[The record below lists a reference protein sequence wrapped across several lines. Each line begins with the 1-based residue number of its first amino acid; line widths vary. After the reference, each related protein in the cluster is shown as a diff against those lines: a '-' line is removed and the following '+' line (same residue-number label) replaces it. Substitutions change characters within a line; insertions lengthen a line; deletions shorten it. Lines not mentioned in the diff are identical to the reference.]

1 MNMNKKI
8 KYIDGIR
15 FYRSIVVGINNL
27 ISRQDY
33 LNQINVFP
41 VPDGDTGTNMAFTV
55 NEILEGTSGTVSS
68 KIGKMSQQVADL
80 ALDGARGN
88 SGAILAQFFVGLSES
103 LEDKDKMSVQD
114 FAEAFKKASD
124 NAWDA
129 LSNPQEGT
137 ILTIFK
143 DLSKF
148 LLDYTSEPNN
158 NDFVPLM
165 SACLQEAQK
174 SLDNTPKQM
183 QILQKAGVVDA
194 GAQGFVDL
202 LEGINEFIQSGRL
215 KDLGSIINTPKEFED
230 FDNSH
235 DFSNLT
241 YQFCTECVIEG
252 DSLDKSKIKSKLM
265 DIGDSLVL
273 AGSKKKIKVHIH
285 VNKPHELFEVCNQYG
300 ISKNHKA
307 DDMFKQ
313 QELVQ
318 LGKTNKIALVVDSGA
333 DFDVEKYFDIFVVP
347 VRYSFGDQGYIDKVS
362 QSVTDFYKEL
372 ESNSM
377 HAKTSQPTPGDF
389 RRQYQYLNSY
399 YDSIISLHIPEKLS
413 GTYQSACVA
422 AKNTSGANISV
433 IDGKNMSVGLG
444 LCIEE
449 VAKIMKE
456 SNLSHE
462 QIVIKINKIIKNTK
476 VFTAV
481 KDLSYAVKG
490 GRVPKAAKTISN
502 IFNFKP
508 ILSIGEDGSMK
519 KAGIYF
525 GKKNIPQ
532 KLFNMIN
539 KKIDS
544 RVKYNVLIGHA
555 NSIEDGEKAKLLF
568 EEKSD
573 IFKNIRLLEIGGA
586 LGVHTGPGAISVA
599 IQKIDD

>member
-1 MNMNKKI
+1 MNKKI

-68 KIGKMSQQVADL
+68 KIGDMSQQVADL

-88 SGAILAQFFVGLSES
+88 SGAILAQFFVGLSDS
-103 LEDKDKMSVQD
+103 LEGKDKMSVKD
-114 FAEAFKKASD
+114 FSIAFSKASD

-143 DLSKF
+143 DISKF
-148 LLDYTSEPNN
+148 LSEYTSNSDN
-158 NDFVPLM
+158 DDFVPLM
-165 SACLQEAQK
+165 DACLNEAQK
-174 SLDNTPKQM
+174 SLENTPMQM
-183 QILQKAGVVDA
+183 ELLQKAGVVDA

-202 LEGINEFIQSGRL
+202 LEGINSFIQSGRL
-215 KDLGSIINTPKEFED
+215 RDLGNIINTPKEFED

-235 DFSNLT
+235 DYSNLT
-241 YQFCTECVIEG
+241 YQFCTECIITG
-252 DSLDKSKIKSKLM
+252 DSLDKNKIKSKLM
-265 DIGDSLVL
+265 EIGDSVVL

-285 VNKPHELFEVCNQYG
+285 VNKPHELFEICNQHG
-300 ISKNHKA
+300 ITKNHKA

-333 DFDVEKYFDIFVVP
+333 DFDVKKYFDIFVVP
-347 VRYSFGDQGYIDKVS
+347 VRYSFGNQGYIDKVS
-362 QSVTDFYKEL
+362 QSVTDFYNEL
-372 ESNSM
+372 ESNPT
-377 HAKTSQPTPGDF
+377 HPKTSQPTPGDF

-399 YDSIISLHIPEKLS
+399 YSSIISLHIPENLS

-449 VAKIMKE
+449 VARIIKE
-456 SNLSHE
+456 KELNHE
-462 QIVIKINKIIKNTK
+462 NIVTEIDKIITKTK

-490 GRVPKAAKTISN
+490 GRVPKIVKTISD

-508 ILSIGEDGSMK
+508 ILTISQEGNMDR
-519 KAGIYF
+519 AGIYF
-525 GKKNIPQ
+525 GKNNMPK
-532 KLFNMIN
+532 KLFNMVN

-544 RVKYNVLIGHA
+544 SSKYNVLIGHA
-555 NSIEDGEKAKLLF
+555 KSKDDGEKIKLLF
-568 EEKSD
+568 EQKSD
-573 IFKNIRLLEIGGA
+573 IFKNIKLREIGCA